1 MVNENT
7 SKNFIKVLKG
17 SVVSVIITLILLL
30 IFSVLLT
37 YTNIKESAIPTVIIA
52 ITALSI
58 LIGSQITT
66 SSIKNNGISN
76 GALRGGIYVA
86 CLYVVSSIISK
97 NFSLNKYS
105 IFLIA
110 ASLVT
115 GALGGIIGVNK
126 K

>member
-30 IFSVLLT
+30 ILSVLLT

-66 SSIKNNGISN
+66 SSIKNNGIIN
-76 GALRGGIYVA
+76 GALIGGIYVA

-105 IFLIA
+105 IFFIA